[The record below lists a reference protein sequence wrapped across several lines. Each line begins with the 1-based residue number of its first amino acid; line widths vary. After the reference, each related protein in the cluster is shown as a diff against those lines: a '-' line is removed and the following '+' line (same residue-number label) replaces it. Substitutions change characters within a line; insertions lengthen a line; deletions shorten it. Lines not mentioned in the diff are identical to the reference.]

1 MDPVTAILGAAA
13 LAGAIIGGQRKHI
26 DPNWLKAN
34 YGAHAVTQEAQ
45 ELFAR
50 MVNSPVGQQIMT
62 SASVQGQQFANS
74 VNAKAAQ
81 AGMTPMGGAAT
92 GTGIFATG
100 AGEGAA
106 NVLQGQARSDMYA
119 SVLPVAQDLVN
130 QRRDAYLQ
138 DFYNNGAPTQA
149 ANTWSR
155 IGNAAGIGLAAAST
169 AKPAAPVDASKAGTI
184 PGFQPKAVSLGQ
196 QVIGGPVSG
205 MQLPQYNP
213 QYSFLQKARR
223 LAGNLS
229 SRFATA
235 FAPQQPRFS

>member
-1 MDPVTAILGAAA
+1 MDPVTAILSAAA
-13 LAGAIIGGQRKHI
+13 LAGAIVGGQRKHI

-62 SASVQGQQFANS
+62 SASVEGQRFANS

-100 AGEGAA
+100 AAEGAA
-106 NVLQGQARSDMYA
+106 NSLQTQARSDLYA

-149 ANTWSR
+149 AQTWSK
-155 IGNAAGIGLAAAST
+155 IGNAAGIALSAADV
-169 AKPAAPVDASKAGTI
+169 AKGVTSAAPKNVGPAGSI
-184 PGFQPKAVSLGQ
+184 KDFQPKAVSLGNE
-196 QVIGGPVSG
+196 VVGGPLAGVR
-205 MQLPQYNP
+205 LPQYNP
-213 QYSFLQKARR
+213 QYSFLQKSRR
-223 LAGNLS
+223 MLVNLG
-229 SRFATA
+229 SRFVTA
-235 FAPQQPRFS
+235 LGA

>member
-1 MDPVTAILGAAA
+1 MDPVTAILSAAS
-13 LAGAIIGGQRKHI
+13 LAGAIIGGKRKHI

-62 SASVQGQQFANS
+62 SASVQGQQFANN

-100 AGEGAA
+100 AAEGAA
-106 NVLQGQARSDMYA
+106 NSLQTQARSDMYA

-138 DFYNNGAPTQA
+138 DFYNNGAPTDA
-149 ANTWSR
+149 ARTWSK
-155 IGNAAGIGLAAAST
+155 IGNAAGVALSAADM
-169 AKPAAPVDASKAGTI
+169 AKAAAPVKNVGPAGSI
-184 PGFQPKAVSLGQ
+184 QNFQPKALTMGPE
-196 QVIGGPVSG
+196 VIGGPLAGVR
-205 MQLPQYNP
+205 LPQYQPRYN
-213 QYSFLQKARR
+213 FLQKSAR
-223 LAGNLS
+223 LFGNLG
-229 SRFATA
+229 SRFV
-235 FAPQQPRFS
+235 SSVN